1 MPDGPGVFA
10 QGSSCPG
17 LLRMLPVGG
26 SLADTGLSPFSPAF
40 SKACSPCA
48 FRTYGSPIPRA
59 RRNARGLG
67 SPLFDRLYWGV
78 HVCFL
83 FLRLLRCFSSPG
95 SLLSK
100 VPRLLRGGSPHSDI
114 PGSRLICSSPGLFAA
129 YHVFRRFLK
138 PRHPPSA
145 LLYFLCFSAAPR
157 TGRRPHGASAPCVI
171 ALLSNMS
178 KILRPFRGA
187 AASGLC
193 GEYQSRTDDPLLAGQ
208 VLWPTE
214 QIPRPRSSP
223 AQS

>member
-1 MPDGPGVFA
+1 MRIRGCHPSRRPFPKPVLLAPSAPD
-10 QGSSCPG
+10 
-17 LLRMLPVGG
+17 
-26 SLADTGLSPFSPAF
+26 
-40 SKACSPCA
+40 
-48 FRTYGSPIPRA
+48 GSPIPRA

-95 SLLSK
+95 SLLLK

-157 TGRRPHGASAPCVI
+157 SGRRPHGASAPCVI

-178 KILRPFRGA
+178 KILRPFRGD

-214 QIPRPRSSP
+214 LIPRPRSSP